1 MPELRVGDR
10 HWSVAPAANLL
21 DALNDAG
28 LSVPYSCRAGSC
40 HACMVRCVSGD
51 PLDAAPDALDAD
63 KRAQGWRLSCQCRVT
78 SDLTVEIFDPLRD
91 GLPATVVSADWLSPS
106 VLRLRLNP
114 ERPLRYRAGQHLVL
128 WTASGVARPYSLA
141 SVPGDDPFLEFH
153 IDCQRQG
160 AFADVA
166 RTLQPGD
173 PIRLGELQGGALQYD
188 PDWQDRPLLLLAAG
202 TGLAPLWGVLREALR
217 QGHQGQIRLLHLARE
232 PQEHYLSHALSELA
246 NQHSNLHMEL
256 IKQENFTTELSALR
270 VTSRQTV
277 ALVCGSPASVEAF
290 SKRLFIAGLP
300 RSQLLAD
307 VFVEKG

>member
-10 HWSVAPAANLL
+10 QWSVAPAANLL

-28 LSVPYSCRAGSC
+28 LSVPFSCRAGSC

-51 PLDAAPDALDAD
+51 PADAAPDALDAG
-63 KRAQGWRLSCQCRVT
+63 KRAQGWRLSCQCRVV
-78 SDLTVEIFDPLRD
+78 SDLTVEIFDPMRD
-91 GLPATVVSADWLSPS
+91 GLPATVVGADWLSPS

-114 ERPLRYRAGQHLVL
+114 ERPLRYRVGQHLVL
-128 WTASGVARPYSLA
+128 WTAGGVARPYSLA

-153 IDCQRQG
+153 IDCQRPG

-166 RTLQPGD
+166 RTLKNGD

-217 QGHQGQIRLLHLARE
+217 QNHQGEIRLLHLARDA
-232 PQEHYLSHALSELA
+232 QEHYLKDPLIELA
-246 NQHSNLHMEL
+246 ARHSTLHVES
-256 IKQENFTTELSALR
+256 IELSAFAAVLGALR
-270 VTSRQTV
+270 VTSRQTI
-277 ALVCGSPASVEAF
+277 ALVCGSPTSVEAF

>member
-10 HWSVAPAANLL
+10 QWSVAPAANLL

-28 LSVPYSCRAGSC
+28 LSVPFSCRAGSC

-51 PLDAAPDALDAD
+51 PADAAPDALDAG

-78 SDLTVEIFDPLRD
+78 SDLTVEIFDPMRD
-91 GLPATVVSADWLSPS
+91 GLPATVVGADWLSPS
-106 VLRLRLNP
+106 VLRLRLTP
-114 ERPLRYRAGQHLVL
+114 ERSLRYRVGQHLVL

-153 IDCQRQG
+153 IDCQRPG

-166 RTLQPGD
+166 RTLKNGD

-217 QGHQGQIRLLHLARE
+217 QNHQGEIRLLHLARDAR
-232 PQEHYLSHALSELA
+232 EHYLAGALGGLA
-246 NQHSNLHMEL
+246 NHHSNLRVEL
-256 IKQENFTTELSALR
+256 IELEAFAAVLGALR
-270 VTSRQTV
+270 VTSRQTI
-277 ALVCGSPASVEAF
+277 ALVCGSPTSVEAF

-300 RSQLLAD
+300 RNQLLAD

>member
-10 HWSVAPAANLL
+10 QWSVAPAANLL

-40 HACMVRCVSGD
+40 HTCMVRCVSGD
-51 PLDAAPDALDAD
+51 PLDAAPDALEAD

-91 GLPATVVSADWLSPS
+91 GLPATVVGADWLSAS

-128 WTASGVARPYSLA
+128 WTESGVARPYSLA
-141 SVPGDDPFLEFH
+141 SVPGNDPFLEFH
-153 IDCQRQG
+153 IDCQRPG
-160 AFADVA
+160 AFVDVA
-166 RTLQPGD
+166 RRLQPGN
-173 PIRLGELQGGALQYD
+173 PVRLGELQGGALHYD
-188 PDWQDRPLLLLAAG
+188 PDWQDRPLWLLAAG
-202 TGLAPLWGVLREALR
+202 TGLAPLWGVLHEALR
-217 QGHQGQIRLLHLARE
+217 QHHQGEIRLMHLARE
-232 PQEHYLSHALSELA
+232 PQEHYLAGALGELALQHPNLHVESIELADFSAALSG
-246 NQHSNLHMEL
+246 
-256 IKQENFTTELSALR
+256 LR
-270 VTSRQTV
+270 VTSRQTI
-277 ALVCGSPASVEAF
+277 ALVCGSPVSVEAF

>member
-1 MPELRVGDR
+1 MPELRVGHR

-51 PLDAAPDALDAD
+51 PLDAAPDALDAG

-78 SDLTVEIFDPLRD
+78 SDLTVEVFDPLRD
-91 GLPATVVSADWLSPS
+91 GLPATVVGADWLSPA

-217 QGHQGQIRLLHLARE
+217 QGHQGEIRLLHLARE

-246 NQHSNLHMEL
+246 NQRSNLHMEL
-256 IKQENFTTELSALR
+256 IEQENFTAELSALR

>member
-10 HWSVAPAANLL
+10 HWPVAPAANLL

-28 LSVPYSCRAGSC
+28 FSVPYSCRAGSC

-51 PLDAAPDALDAD
+51 PLDAAPDALDTD

-78 SDLTVEIFDPLRD
+78 SDLTVEIFDPSRD
-91 GLPATVVSADWLSPS
+91 GLPATVVGADWLSPS
-106 VLRLRLNP
+106 VLRLRLTS
-114 ERPLRYRAGQHLVL
+114 ERSLRYRVGQHLVL

-153 IDCQRQG
+153 IDCHRPG

-166 RTLQPGD
+166 RTLKNGD

-202 TGLAPLWGVLREALR
+202 TGLAPLWGVLREGLR
-217 QGHQGQIRLLHLARE
+217 QNHQGEIRLLHLARDAR
-232 PQEHYLSHALSELA
+232 EHYLKDALIELA
-246 NQHSNLHMEL
+246 ARHSTLQVES
-256 IKQENFTTELSALR
+256 IELSAFAAVLGALR
-270 VTSRQTV
+270 VTSRQTI
-277 ALVCGSPASVEAF
+277 ALVCGSPTSVEAF